1 MSTIWPAGIK
11 FWQTTKV
18 SSDSEVTMDC
28 IGQIAIIRLNRPEQ
42 LNAWNNKISSGLDA
56 SLQEA
61 SDRSDI
67 RAVII
72 TGTGRAFC
80 AGADLSG
87 GGDTFDANRD
97 RDQADT
103 SEARTP
109 QFLPHQVTKPV
120 IAAINGPAVGVGAT
134 YPLMCDIRIA
144 SESARIGFVFNRI
157 GMLPE
162 LGSHSLLPR
171 IVGFSNAAQ
180 LLMGGEIID
189 AETALHMGLVSA
201 VHPEDRL
208 LDQAVELAAQL
219 CAAAPVSVAAT
230 KKLLW
235 EGLSLSWEQMHQ
247 METPIFDWLAKQPD
261 SVEGVNAFLEK
272 RSPDWKLDPSKDLP
286 KGLFD

>member
-1 MSTIWPAGIK
+1 MSAIWRLRIK
-11 FWQTTKV
+11 FWKTALV
-18 SSDSEVTMDC
+18 SSDSEVMMDC
-28 IGQIAIIRLNRPEQ
+28 VDQIAIVRLNRPEQ
-42 LNAWNNKISSGLDA
+42 LNAWNNQISAGLDA
-56 SLQEA
+56 SLREA

-87 GGDTFDANRD
+87 GGDTFDVNRD
-97 RDQADT
+97 RDQDDT

-134 YPLMCDIRIA
+134 YPLMCDIRLA
-144 SESARIGFVFNRI
+144 ADSARIGFVFNRI

-189 AETALHMGLVSA
+189 AQTALSMGLVSA
-201 VHPEDRL
+201 IHPQDRL
-208 LDQAVELAAQL
+208 LEKAIELAAQL
-219 CAAAPVSVAAT
+219 CVAAPVSVAAT

-235 EGLSLSWEQMHQ
+235 EGLSLSWEQMHRK
-247 METPIFDWLAKQPD
+247 ETPIFDWVAQQPD
-261 SVEGVNAFLEK
+261 SVEGVTAFLEK
-272 RSPDWKLDPSKDLP
+272 RPPEWTMNPSKDLP
-286 KGLFD
+286 KELFD